1 MSSKYQREIEEILQR
16 AGDLG
21 STRGGRR
28 APRHSLPRLVWLYG
42 KRSLSGKLWS
52 LSGGRVMLFGLVLL
66 LSTLVVR
73 PFVNGVSG
81 YLAWAGLLNC
91 GLRHGAGQAAHTR
104 ETVERSA
111 TRGPGRVL
119 VGPAPPPAQIEHI
132 QKLRA
137 PQLRSCGALNFCVGA
152 GLSKERA
159 RLPCHASA

>member
-81 YLAWAGLLNC
+81 YLAWAGLLISIV
-91 GLRHGAGQAAHTR
+91 GYGMVLAKPPTQEKRWRGQLLEDPGGSWWDRLRR
-104 ETVERSA
+104 R
-111 TRGPGRVL
+111 P
-119 VGPAPPPAQIEHI
+119 
-132 QKLRA
+132 K
-137 PQLRSCGALNFCVGA
+137 
-152 GLSKERA
+152 
-159 RLPCHASA
+159 